1 MPRMK
6 KTSRRQP
13 MEDIIYKAPPQDHPL
28 EKYFTTY
35 DDLNSY
41 LLTFANRKEIPP

>member
-1 MPRMK
+1 MPRIK

-13 MEDIIYKAPPQDHPL
+13 MEDIIYEAPPHDHPL

-35 DDLNSY
+35 DDLNAY
-41 LLTFANRKEIPP
+41 LLTFTNRKEIPP